1 MPNQLS
7 KKLEDLE
14 QSEDEVDL
22 ETDDGLRKRF
32 NVDLNLSNN
41 DSVIT
46 IKTSSLLKKMIG

>member
-46 IKTSSLLKKMIG
+46 IKTSSLLKK